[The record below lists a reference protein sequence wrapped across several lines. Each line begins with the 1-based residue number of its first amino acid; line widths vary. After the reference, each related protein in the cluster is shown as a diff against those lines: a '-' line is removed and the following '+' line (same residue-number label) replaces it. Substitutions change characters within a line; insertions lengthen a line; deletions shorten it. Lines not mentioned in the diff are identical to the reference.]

1 MGVISRTIER
11 RLGRDNQ
18 IARGYQTSPKRG
30 PDASS
35 AVIPNN
41 GRVGKGNVT
50 EFRRWAR
57 GSEFIRT
64 AHNILKDD
72 VSGAEWAIVPF
83 NKDGTRVSKRLQ
95 KEITQLF
102 LEPDEGHS
110 FKSFVEPY
118 VEDILTLD
126 AGSIEKDRSLDQR
139 LRQLHIADGGEIK
152 VNAFWDGD
160 PDEPRYFWY
169 PGNQERAAFRNRDF
183 IYTMSNSVSYSPLGI
198 SPLET
203 LRMSIDALLYG
214 DDYNSRQL
222 KGAAP
227 DGVMDLGEGAGQDQ
241 VDDFRAY
248 WSAEIAG
255 KGAIGFIGGTSGAKF
270 INFRGTNRDMQ
281 YLEWLVWLARKVA
294 MVYGLSP
301 QDFGLTM
308 DINRANA
315 EQQAEN
321 SESRGA
327 RPLLSLVQDELTR
340 KVVWDPSFG
349 GSSNNLAFRFTALN
363 LKESLNRAQQ
373 NKLALAGVPWKLVNE
388 ARRDEGRE
396 PLGPEFDKLIMAT
409 PVGAVSLDQVLT
421 AAEAMAK
428 PDPAQAPSG
437 EQKPATVSSG
447 NRER

>member
-1 MGVISRTIER
+1 MGLITSAIER
-11 RLGRDNQ
+11 RLDRNQ
-18 IARGYQTSPKRG
+18 IEKSYRTSPKRG
-30 PDASS
+30 PNAAT

-41 GRVGKGNVT
+41 GRVGKANVNA
-50 EFRRWAR
+50 FRQWAR

-72 VSGAEWAIVPF
+72 VSGAEWSIVQF
-83 NKDGTRVSKRLQ
+83 DKDGPKPAKRLQ
-95 KEITQLF
+95 REITRLF

-110 FKSFVEPY
+110 FKSFIEPY

-126 AGSIEKDRSLDQR
+126 AGSIEKDRSLDGR

-160 PDEPRYFWY
+160 PDESRYFWY
-169 PGNQERAAFRNRDF
+169 PGNQEKASFKNRDF
-183 IYTMSNSVSYSPLGI
+183 IYTMSNAVSYSPLGI

-203 LRMSIDALLYG
+203 LKLSIEALLYG

-222 KGAAP
+222 RGAAP
-227 DGVMDLGEGAGQDQ
+227 DGVMDLGEGADQDSI
-241 VDDFRAY
+241 DDFREY
-248 WSAEIAG
+248 WMAEIAG

-270 INFRGTNRDMQ
+270 INFRSSNREMQ
-281 YLEWLVWLARKVA
+281 YIEWLVWLARKVA
-294 MVYGLSP
+294 IVYGLSP

-315 EQQAEN
+315 EQQ
-321 SESRGA
+321 SEHSEARGA

-363 LKESLNRAQQ
+363 LKETLTRAQQ
-373 NKLALAGVPWKLVNE
+373 NKLALAGVPWKTPNE
-388 ARRDEGRE
+388 ARRDDGRE

-409 PVGAVSLDQVLT
+409 PVGAVSLDAVLS

-428 PDPAQAPSG
+428 PDPAQTPGG
-437 EQKPATVSSG
+437 EQKPANDRPPAS
-447 NRER
+447 ER